1 MSCSGPSA
9 NVHVNGGT
17 GQDRRGYRGLGS
29 DGDPAAAGGIIDV
42 VPLVDHA
49 ASDSRAIPSDG
60 VLLCRGPE
68 QHHAIPIRPMAPD
81 PAVEDAGEG
90 VGITDGKRAVNDDI
104 APFLIVRPRTMS
116 R

>member
-1 MSCSGPSA
+1 MPYPDAG
-9 NVHVNGGT
+9 
-17 GQDRRGYRGLGS
+17 
-29 DGDPAAAGGIIDV
+29 AAAFEAG
-42 VPLVDHA
+42 
-49 ASDSRAIPSDG
+49 
-60 VLLCRGPE
+60 CRGQEVGKPVKVHLVPGRKGVVVGVGASKSVRE
-68 QHHAIPIRPMAPD
+68 PGIYLGMPFPLRLMAPG